1 MLDAPCSFM
10 MEGGPTMSEPE
21 QPSDKSPLWNLVHLS
36 PALYIGLVV
45 AVAGVLGAFGLA
57 ISGEQKESLGTLVLS
72 VVAIL
77 QAVWTGAKT
86 TPNKKVVV
94 VAPDPIAQP
103 TLVVPGEAT
112 TTARQVD
119 ILDAARGM
127 PQ

>member
-1 MLDAPCSFM
+1 
-10 MEGGPTMSEPE
+10 MSEPE